1 MNISCNSNINDSE
14 FEKIQKIQETQN
26 ELYILLKNE
35 TLDEIS
41 RYAIINQIANNLVAL
56 KDYNGLILFLT
67 DWVQNHPDD
76 TYNAYWLLMTAYA
89 YMSTKAE
96 PIAEYYF
103 DKILREY
110 KDLLVKDKSIHFI
123 CLQNL
128 IQISQN
134 TSNRIRYF
142 NQLINRFPTNIS
154 ITELYLRLAL
164 EYEKESEWEM
174 ALKSY
179 AMFLAQPDAS
189 TIQISGEP
197 NAYKKASSIFYM
209 SITMTVVMLISTAI
223 TYPIYT
229 YLLYP
234 KFTFLQTIIFIFI
247 IYYTQICL
255 VQTLVKQIAIVEREY
270 GCACKVFPCVIYT
283 DLNGKRVI

>member
-110 KDLLVKDKSIHFI
+110 KDLLVKDKSI
-123 CLQNL
+123 
-128 IQISQN
+128 
-134 TSNRIRYF
+134 
-142 NQLINRFPTNIS
+142 S
-154 ITELYLRLAL
+154 ITHADCHDSLCVSQGSKSKVGDTIVCLPNKLIIEIKG
-164 EYEKESEWEM
+164 KEEDSSSDDII
-174 ALKSY
+174 LSY
-179 AMFLAQPDAS
+179 
-189 TIQISGEP
+189 
-197 NAYKKASSIFYM
+197 
-209 SITMTVVMLISTAI
+209 
-223 TYPIYT
+223 
-229 YLLYP
+229 
-234 KFTFLQTIIFIFI
+234 
-247 IYYTQICL
+247 
-255 VQTLVKQIAIVEREY
+255 
-270 GCACKVFPCVIYT
+270 
-283 DLNGKRVI
+283 

>member
-1 MNISCNSNINDSE
+1 MGILPITKLYARLKNMKQKIISSILCVVIFFMNISCNSNINDSE

-110 KDLLVKDKSIHFI
+110 KDLLVKEKSIHFI

-128 IQISQN
+128 IQISEN

-197 NAYKKASSIFYM
+197 NAYKKAR
-209 SITMTVVMLISTAI
+209 
-223 TYPIYT
+223 
-229 YLLYP
+229 
-234 KFTFLQTIIFIFI
+234 Q
-247 IYYTQICL
+247 L
-255 VQTLVKQIAIVEREY
+255 V
-270 GCACKVFPCVIYT
+270 GFS
-283 DLNGKRVI
+283 N